1 MPSENAKRVLI
12 VDDDRDVRNI
22 LGSVLRQR
30 GLDVTVAADGREA
43 LAALREHP
51 FAVMVLDL
59 LMPEADGFEVLD
71 ELYRSDPKAL
81 PVVLVLTGAENPIV
95 ERLDPDRIQ
104 GIVRKP
110 FDPEELAAVVLACAE
125 IRSRRPFEAMA
136 LATMLAGTPL
146 IALLSR

>member
-1 MPSENAKRVLI
+1 MTETAKRALI

-30 GLDVTVAADGREA
+30 GLDVTVASDGQEA
-43 LAALREHP
+43 LAALRDQR
-51 FAVMVLDL
+51 FSVMILDL

-71 ELYRSDPKAL
+71 QLQRSDPSSL
-81 PVVLVLTGAENPIV
+81 PVVLVLTGADQQIV
-95 ERLDPDRIQ
+95 DRLDASRVH

-110 FDPEELAAVVLACAE
+110 FDPDDLATLIVACAD
-125 IRSRRPFEAMA
+125 IRSRGKFDTMA

-146 IALLSR
+146 IAFLTR

>member
-1 MPSENAKRVLI
+1 MPSENPKRVLI

-22 LGSVLRQR
+22 LASVLRQR
-30 GLDVTVAADGREA
+30 GLEVHVAADGREA

-51 FAVMVLDL
+51 FAVMILDL

-71 ELYRSDPKAL
+71 ELHRSDPKTL
-81 PVVLVLTGAENPIV
+81 PVVLVLTGAEKPIV
-95 ERLDPDRIQ
+95 ERLDPDRIH

-110 FDPEELAAVVLACAE
+110 FDPEDLASVVLACAE

-136 LATMLAGTPL
+136 LATMLATSPL
-146 IALLSR
+146 IAFLSR